1 MSEGSIEDLE
11 GSSDETKYNNFAAT
25 STTNYMT
32 TSRNRYPTEVSSS
45 DSSSMAQPQPNAW
58 ASIAGDEG
66 AKNGNGQAGGVPK
79 DSLHLLRA
87 RKVIIARQKK
97 RIAMLEK
104 ESERYKALLLQIY
117 RDGILTEV
125 YKEKLETVLPGSM
138 EVLDDLLPTADWA
151 EFKY

>member
-11 GSSDETKYNNFAAT
+11 GSSDEAKYNNFAAT

-45 DSSSMAQPQPNAW
+45 DSSSITQPQPNAW
-58 ASIAGDEG
+58 ASVTGDDG
-66 AKNGNGQAGGVPK
+66 VKNGNGQAAVIPK
-79 DSLHLLRA
+79 DSVHLLRA

-97 RIAMLEK
+97 RIATLEK

-125 YKEKLETVLPGSM
+125 YKDKLEVMFGF
-138 EVLDDLLPTADWA
+138 LLP
-151 EFKY
+151 